1 MHTALQKFR
10 DAALARCD
18 PGIRGLGEAN
28 EDAAAARAV
37 RKGCDRKGAELSIDT
52 KQRVGVDGSCFDE
65 RRLGLVSYQFA
76 QKRTNLAVDA
86 RDYSW
91 PAADATTFGRKC
103 L

>member
-1 MHTALQKFR
+1 MKAPRLLERCEK
-10 DAALARCD
+10 AA
-18 PGIRGLGEAN
+18 IE
-28 EDAAAARAV
+28 
-37 RKGCDRKGAELSIDT
+37 KGAELSIDT
-52 KQRVGVDGSCFDE
+52 KQRVGVDGSCLDE

-91 PAADATTFGRKC
+91 PAADATTFGRRC